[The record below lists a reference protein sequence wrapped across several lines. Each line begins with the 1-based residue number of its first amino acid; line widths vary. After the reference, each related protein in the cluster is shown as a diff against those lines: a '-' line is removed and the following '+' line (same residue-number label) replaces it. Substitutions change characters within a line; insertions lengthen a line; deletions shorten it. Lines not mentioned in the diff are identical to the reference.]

1 MIFDFLISEK
11 VMKQLTIFV
20 IVMTHHV
27 LCDKSPRSPLA
38 DPELFC
44 DGCHALVTELAQ
56 DMAASS
62 GQGLGLAARI
72 GAIRIGALRIGTPRR
87 QNRRKKW
94 EVQKVL
100 EKVQLQQR

>member
-72 GAIRIGALRIGTPRR
+72 GELSLVNSSYDGF
-87 QNRRKKW
+87 
-94 EVQKVL
+94 
-100 EKVQLQQR
+100 